1 MTIRQMYYCTRGK
14 TRCNDRVQVTGDFD
28 CGRTDACL
36 LVENDLMKS
45 ERFAAKVLYS
55 GMLKILRLLVL
66 WQDACE
72 IREILRQDTWLQE

>member
-14 TRCNDRVQVTGDFD
+14 TRCNDRVRVMGDFD

-45 ERFAAKVLYS
+45 ERYVAKVFIQWNVYGFQAS
-55 GMLKILRLLVL
+55 GPKAGCM
-66 WQDACE
+66 
-72 IREILRQDTWLQE
+72 